1 MKSPVQ
7 DESTFDLPV
16 PITPFVSRDQESEVE
31 QGSNRMQQKP
41 ARKFNQFFIVK
52 WRRFLVFGLPITEAN
67 CALIQ
72 FYRFVICYFVTGKS
86 IKEMVSNVL

>member
-52 WRRFLVFGLPITEAN
+52 WRRFLVFGLLITEADYVSKETKSN
-67 CALIQ
+67 FTVSC
-72 FYRFVICYFVTGKS
+72 FVTGKS
-86 IKEMVSNVL
+86 I